1 MKQMPPST
9 RIDGEGANICRG
21 GDGKELPMRSFSVAM
36 LAAGVLAASSS
47 VHAQTYA
54 PDYPVCL
61 HVFGPATHIECA
73 FASLPQCDATASGR
87 AEQCE
92 INPFLASAEPMSSF
106 HHARRHDRRVQRM
119 E

>member
-1 MKQMPPST
+1 
-9 RIDGEGANICRG
+9 
-21 GDGKELPMRSFSVAM
+21 MRNFSVTM
-36 LAAGVLAASSS
+36 LAASVLVASSLS
-47 VHAQTYA
+47 HAQTYS

-106 HHARRHDRRVQRM
+106 HHARRHVWRVHRL